1 MTYPQ
6 GPIPTTLNPPILTA
20 FFVSSTLYALYTL
33 KFICITQTQQHRQT
47 PITVHIPPPSPK
59 GQHSCLTPHHI
70 HPPSCLI
77 LLLHDIGWCHL
88 PTTHSYRGK
97 QQPSQTTSEPTTY
110 PSYLPYEYVLNW
122 PSTVKDIWAMG
133 KIVHQLVLLLFNCLT
148 HQYCIIDT
156 SDSTKCIT

>member
-6 GPIPTTLNPPILTA
+6 GPIPTTRNPPILTP
-20 FFVSSTLYALYTL
+20 FFVSPTLYALYTL
-33 KFICITQTQQHRQT
+33 KFICNTQTQQHRQT
-47 PITVHIPPPSPK
+47 PITHILPPSPK
-59 GQHSCLTPHHI
+59 GQHSCLTFHYI

-77 LLLHDIGWCHL
+77 TPRHWLMPPLNHPQLSWKTTAL
-88 PTTHSYRGK
+88 PDNQWNHHI
-97 QQPSQTTSEPTTY
+97 Y
-110 PSYLPYEYVLNW
+110 PSNLTYEYVLNW

-133 KIVHQLVLLLFNCLT
+133 EIVHQLVLLLFDCLT